1 MIKNSLKTEN
11 FKLFFLV
18 SLLILIGAFLR
29 FYNLSWGAPYFF
41 HPDERNIA
49 SAISQ
54 LSFPNQLNPH
64 FFAYGS
70 LPIYIVYFT
79 GVITNLIVSLFQPTS
94 IFSVSFEQASIIG
107 RFLSAFLSS
116 LLIPLLFII
125 GKKLKDTATGLLA
138 AFFATTS
145 IGFIQYAHFS
155 TFEMWLT
162 FFGTLL
168 FYFCLL
174 FLQKRTKK
182 ITIAIGLVFGILL
195 SIKISSIVL
204 LFPITPLFLLSQSF
218 KKFIFALSFFC
229 LSALCIFIIT
239 NPFVLLTPFEFISS
253 MQYES
258 SVVMHT
264 LPVFYTQGFI
274 NTIPIVY
281 QLVYI
286 FPFLLNPFLLIIF
299 IPSFIFIVY
308 TMIKKRS
315 LSFGLLLLFF
325 LILFFSQG
333 FFYAKWT
340 RYMIPTLPFI
350 YLILAIALINLK
362 KTIILSSIV
371 VICSFYAF
379 AFLYV
384 VYVQPDTRINSMQ
397 WATKH
402 IPPQTNII
410 SEVYDLGIVPF
421 NQTFP
426 LISLVNFYEET
437 FNQLEKN
444 ASVIILPSQRIL
456 KTRIN
461 NPKTY
466 SKGFLFY
473 NKLLQ
478 EKGYKKIYQTP
489 CDIFCKIIYMGDPV
503 FSVEETTNVF
513 DRPTVYIFK
522 KL

>member
-1 MIKNSLKTEN
+1 MPDVFKKYKN
-11 FKLFFLV
+11 FI
-18 SLLILIGAFLR
+18 ILIVLISFGTLLR
-29 FYNLSWGAPYFF
+29 FYNLTWGAPYFF

-54 LSFPNQLNPH
+54 LSFPSQMNPH

-70 LPIYIVYFT
+70 LPMYIVYFT
-79 GVITNLIVSLFQPTS
+79 GVITNLIVSLFHPTS
-94 IFSVSFEQASIIG
+94 IFSVSFEQTIVIG
-107 RFLSAFLSS
+107 RFLSALLS
-116 LLIPLLFII
+116 LGLIPLLFSI
-125 GKKLKDTATGLLA
+125 GKKLKDTNTGLLA
-138 AFFATTS
+138 AFLAMTS
-145 IGFIQYAHFS
+145 IGFLQYAHFS
-155 TFEMWLT
+155 TFEMWIT

-195 SIKISSIVL
+195 SIKVSSIVL
-204 LFPITPLFLLSQSF
+204 LFPITLLFLFSHSF
-218 KKFIFALSFFC
+218 KKFIFALSLFC
-229 LSALCIFIIT
+229 LSALCVFLIS
-239 NPFVLLTPFEFISS
+239 NPFVFLTPFEFLSS

-258 SVVMHT
+258 AVVLHT
-264 LPVFYTQGFI
+264 LPVFYTQGFV
-274 NTIPIVY
+274 NTVPLVY
-281 QLVYI
+281 QFLYV
-286 FPFLLNPFLLIIF
+286 FPFILNPFLLIIF
-299 IPSFIFIVY
+299 LPSFLYVIYKSI
-308 TMIKKRS
+308 TKRS
-315 LSFGLLLLFF
+315 FSLALLILFF
-325 LILFFSQG
+325 LILLFSQG

-379 AFLYV
+379 AFTYV
-384 VYVQPDTRINSMQ
+384 VYVQPDTRINAMQ

-402 IPPQTNII
+402 IPPQKNIV

-421 NQTFP
+421 NQKFP

-444 ASVIILPSQRIL
+444 ASIIILPSQRIL
-456 KTRIN
+456 KTRLN
-461 NPKTY
+461 NPRTY
-466 SKGFLFY
+466 PKGSLFY

-489 CDIFCKIIYMGDPV
+489 CDIFCKIIYMGDPI

-513 DRPTVYIFK
+513 DRPIVYIFK
-522 KL
+522 KI

>member
-1 MIKNSLKTEN
+1 MEN
-11 FKLFFLV
+11 FSVFKTKTSFILL
-18 SLLILIGAFLR
+18 SLIIVGIFLR
-29 FYNLSWGAPYFF
+29 FYNLTWGAPYFF
-41 HPDERNIA
+41 HPDERNIT

-54 LSFPNQLNPH
+54 LSFPSQMNPH

-79 GVITNLIVSLFQPTS
+79 GVITNLIVSLFHPTS
-94 IFSVSFEQASIIG
+94 IFSVSFEQAIVIG
-107 RFLSAFLSS
+107 RFLSALLS
-116 LLIPLLFII
+116 LGLIPLLFSI
-125 GKKLKDTATGLLA
+125 GKKLKDTNTGLLA
-138 AFFATTS
+138 AFLAMTS
-145 IGFIQYAHFS
+145 IGFLQYAHFS

-162 FFGTLL
+162 FFAALL
-168 FYFCLL
+168 FYFCL
-174 FLQKRTKK
+174 FFSQKKTKK
-182 ITIAIGLVFGILL
+182 MTICIGLIFGVLMG
-195 SIKISSIVL
+195 IKVSSVVL
-204 LFPITPLFLLSQSF
+204 LFPIAILFLLSHSF

-229 LSALCIFIIT
+229 LSALCVFLIS
-239 NPFVLLTPFEFISS
+239 NPFVFLTPFEFLSS

-258 SVVMHT
+258 AVVLHT
-264 LPVFYTQGFI
+264 LPVFYTQGFV
-274 NTIPIVY
+274 NTVPLVY
-281 QLVYI
+281 QFLYV
-286 FPFLLNPFLLIIF
+286 FPFILNPFLLIIF
-299 IPSFIFIVY
+299 LPSFLYVIYKSI
-308 TMIKKRS
+308 TKRS
-315 LSFGLLLLFF
+315 FSLAL
-325 LILFFSQG
+325 LILFFFILLFSQG

-350 YLILAIALINLK
+350 YLILAIALIPLK

-379 AFLYV
+379 AFTYV
-384 VYVQPDTRINSMQ
+384 VYVQPDTRINAMQ

-402 IPPQTNII
+402 IPPQTHII

-444 ASVIILPSQRIL
+444 ASIIILPSQRIL

-461 NPKTY
+461 NPKIY
-466 SKGFLFY
+466 PKGFSFY
-473 NKLLQ
+473 KTLVQ

-489 CDIFCKIIYMGDPV
+489 CDIFCKIIYMGDPI

-522 KL
+522 KI